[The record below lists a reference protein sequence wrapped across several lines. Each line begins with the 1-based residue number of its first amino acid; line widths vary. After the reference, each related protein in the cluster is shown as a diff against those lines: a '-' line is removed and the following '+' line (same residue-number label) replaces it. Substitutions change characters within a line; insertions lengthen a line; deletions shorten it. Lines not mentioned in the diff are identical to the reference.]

1 MSCSWNRL
9 PRPEFFAALLTACAI
24 VGCGD
29 GNDPST
35 DTDTTTGVDIKVAAP
50 EARVVAEGLVNPCGI
65 AVQAD
70 SQHIFVSMKERVV
83 RLVPG
88 ETFEQSDEIVE
99 FPTDQYGKGPVYDIG
114 PLGLVF
120 VDAETLA
127 VGGGG
132 NGDGED
138 IVRFYSIGSEPL
150 TAENAVK
157 AGDMKFSAGS
167 IAAGDDSKKGEG
179 NFFGIASNGSN
190 LFVTCNGDD
199 TKGWVS
205 KVELKDDGPGSL
217 TPFIR
222 SKELT
227 DTDAPGGATIT
238 PDGKLLVSQI
248 GELNERPDSLLTF
261 YDTETG
267 ELTQKLDSGL
277 KDITAVAYS
286 PTSKKLYGLEFCW
299 SDTTQ
304 GGLYR
309 LDIKGD
315 QVTPVKITGLDKPS
329 AMAFSASGAL
339 YITVLGTA
347 TDDKPAGKVL
357 VVDGL

>member
-1 MSCSWNRL
+1 M

-167 IAAGDDSKKGEG
+167 IAAGDDSKATSLESLPM
-179 NFFGIASNGSN
+179 AQTCSSRAM
-190 LFVTCNGDD
+190 VT
-199 TKGWVS
+199 
-205 KVELKDDGPGSL
+205 
-217 TPFIR
+217 
-222 SKELT
+222 
-227 DTDAPGGATIT
+227 
-238 PDGKLLVSQI
+238 
-248 GELNERPDSLLTF
+248 
-261 YDTETG
+261 
-267 ELTQKLDSGL
+267 TQK
-277 KDITAVAYS
+277 
-286 PTSKKLYGLEFCW
+286 
-299 SDTTQ
+299 
-304 GGLYR
+304 
-309 LDIKGD
+309 
-315 QVTPVKITGLDKPS
+315 
-329 AMAFSASGAL
+329 
-339 YITVLGTA
+339 
-347 TDDKPAGKVL
+347 AG
-357 VVDGL
+357 